1 MKKAAS
7 ASKHWRLLSYLCS
20 IRKAEVHN
28 KLCAHGLRHL
38 LQFFILELSC
48 FHPLVECLRGGVH
61 PPGKF
66 SFFYFGNSFGHFDFR
81 WEIHVHHL
89 TASIND
95 FLYFVK
101 KYFQKYRF
109 FFKKSLDIIKEILY
123 NIGVRRSG
131 KLTGKENRPM
141 DEKARRIYMNR
152 ERRKALQAIID
163 QLETLQT
170 QLEEIQTEEEEYRD
184 NIPENF
190 QSGERYEHIEEI
202 CESLSDAV
210 SSLEDATSS
219 IEEAIE

>member
-1 MKKAAS
+1 M
-7 ASKHWRLLSYLCS
+7 LL
-20 IRKAEVHN
+20 
-28 KLCAHGLRHL
+28 LRHL

-48 FHPLVECLRGGVH
+48 FHSLVECLRGGVH

-66 SFFYFGNSFGHFDFR
+66 SFFYFGNSFSHFDFR
-81 WEIHVHHL
+81 WEIHAHHL

-141 DEKARRIYMNR
+141 DEKT
-152 ERRKALQAIID
+152 KALKELLEILVEHPDLAERITITIKPNRII
-163 QLETLQT
+163 QSNETPT
-170 QLEEIQTEEEEYRD
+170 D
-184 NIPENF
+184 NK
-190 QSGERYEHIEEI
+190 
-202 CESLSDAV
+202 
-210 SSLEDATSS
+210 
-219 IEEAIE
+219 

>member
-109 FFKKSLDIIKEILY
+109 FFKKSLDIIKEI
-123 NIGVRRSG
+123 
-131 KLTGKENRPM
+131 
-141 DEKARRIYMNR
+141 
-152 ERRKALQAIID
+152 
-163 QLETLQT
+163 
-170 QLEEIQTEEEEYRD
+170 QTEEEEYRD

-190 QSGERYEHIEEI
+190 QSGKRYEHIEEI

>member
-28 KLCAHGLRHL
+28 KLCADGLRHL

-48 FHPLVECLRGGVH
+48 FHSLVECLRGGVH

-66 SFFYFGNSFGHFDFR
+66 SFFYFGNSFSHFDFR
-81 WEIHVHHL
+81 WEIHAHHL

-141 DEKARRIYMNR
+141 DEKT
-152 ERRKALQAIID
+152 KALKELLEILVEHPDLAERITITIKPNRII
-163 QLETLQT
+163 QSNETPT
-170 QLEEIQTEEEEYRD
+170 D
-184 NIPENF
+184 NK
-190 QSGERYEHIEEI
+190 
-202 CESLSDAV
+202 
-210 SSLEDATSS
+210 
-219 IEEAIE
+219 

>member
-66 SFFYFGNSFGHFDFR
+66 SFFY
-81 WEIHVHHL
+81 L
-89 TASIND
+89 
-95 FLYFVK
+95 
-101 KYFQKYRF
+101 
-109 FFKKSLDIIKEILY
+109 
-123 NIGVRRSG
+123 GVRRSG

-141 DEKARRIYMNR
+141 DEKA
-152 ERRKALQAIID
+152 KALKELLEILVEHPDLAERITITIKPNRII
-163 QLETLQT
+163 QSNETPT
-170 QLEEIQTEEEEYRD
+170 D
-184 NIPENF
+184 NK
-190 QSGERYEHIEEI
+190 
-202 CESLSDAV
+202 
-210 SSLEDATSS
+210 
-219 IEEAIE
+219 